1 VVSIDGNPA
10 PNYYNDYWV
19 QWSVKSPLLAHLAIL
34 TSAIYQAEAQN
45 EPPGQSP
52 ITLRYKVKSIELLNE
67 MLGNEESATSPEAIA
82 GVLYL
87 MVNEWYWCNRDIVQS
102 HMVGLKEMIR
112 LRGGLHKL
120 GLSGFVRKM
129 VLQYVWRSSSSNL
142 FCKDSNFLSSID
154 YNVACS
160 YDIEPA
166 FSHVEPTQPRHPVE
180 MSIPFVAAE
189 QDFCSITEE
198 LQIGKE
204 TATILDDMRFVILLL
219 IKYAEQDSAEPEQMK
234 LTATATW
241 IRDRIASLPD
251 GSSFAS
257 PLASDFIYKSCRI
270 AALIYC
276 KAIVERASLTKVCTL
291 KELTHLWATMWRVK
305 LSRWKQ
311 IPGIF
316 LFVIASALSAA
327 ELTPHGRFTKAMF
340 KTTTSFIGLDYFDF
354 VDAALMAFVKLQRW
368 LRTGGEEVERS
379 SKPVSLEFIH
389 IYES

>member
-1 VVSIDGNPA
+1 LKIICKYVVSIDGNPA
-10 PNYYNDYWV
+10 PNCYNDYWV
-19 QWSVKSPLLAHLAIL
+19 QWSIKSPLLAHLAIL

-87 MVNEWYWCNRDIVQS
+87 MVNEWYWCNRDVVQS
-102 HMVGLKEMIR
+102 HIVGLKEMIR
-112 LRGGLHKL
+112 LRGGLHNL

-129 VLQYVWRSSSSNL
+129 VLH
-142 FCKDSNFLSSID
+142 ID

-204 TATILDDMRFVILLL
+204 TATILDDMRFVILAL
-219 IKYAEQDSAEPEQMK
+219 IKHAEQDSAEPEQMK

-251 GSSFAS
+251 GSSLAS

-276 KAIVERASLTKVCTL
+276 KAIVERSSLTKVCTL

-340 KTTTSFIGLDYFDF
+340 KTATSFIGLDYFDF

-379 SKPVSLEFIH
+379 SKPVPLEFIH